1 MVKRLFL
8 LLLGLMMLFATAQA
22 AQDTV
27 LAPLAWS
34 FDPAPYAPDPARYY
48 PNDRG
53 YGDESIDVRI
63 FNFKW
68 EKSKIWAIRIRL
80 TDASQLRTGLAGKYP
95 GKKTQRVGDMAS
107 RFNAVLAI
115 NGDYFSFHD
124 TGIVVRNGQTLRFRP
139 NKNRDTLIID
149 DKGDFTI
156 LSPTT
161 KEAYEAL
168 EGRVMH
174 AFCFGPG
181 LVIDGKVLEDVNH
194 INLNLGKNKRTQR
207 IALCQMGP
215 LDYLVLACEG
225 PENRGSKGLTLLQ
238 MAQLCKQMGCLNAY
252 NLDGGS
258 SATIA
263 LKGRKINA
271 LDSHKNRLVGDCI
284 YFATL
289 IPPAESVT
297 AQ

>member
-68 EKSKIWAIRIRL
+68 
-80 TDASQLRTGLAGKYP
+80 
-95 GKKTQRVGDMAS
+95 DMAS
-107 RFNAVLAI
+107 RFNAGLAI

-124 TGIVVRNGQTLRFRP
+124 TGIVVRNGQTLRFKP

-161 KEAYEAL
+161 REAYEAL
-168 EGRVMH
+168 EGHVMH

-181 LVIDGKVLEDVNH
+181 LVIDGKALEDVNH

-238 MAQLCKQMGCLNAY
+238 MAQLCKKMGCINAY

-289 IPPAESVT
+289 IPPAEPVT